1 MVVLVLP
8 VMVVVML
15 TAAICS
21 AFGLKGRF
29 NLHQLGS
36 EANEHVF
43 DHVVGSNKKNVSSN
57 FGRQVPIAQVP
68 GKPHQLMAVHVPDLY
83 ECFGSGSDPEPVAV
97 IE

>member
-8 VMVVVML
+8 VMVVVEL
-15 TAAICS
+15 AAAIGP

-29 NLHQLGS
+29 NLQQLGS
-36 EANEHVF
+36 EPNKHVF
-43 DHVVGSNKKNVSSN
+43 DYMVGPNKKNISSN

-68 GKPHQLMAVHVPDLY
+68 GKTRQLVTVCMADLY
-83 ECFGSGSDPEPVAV
+83 KWFGSGSDPQPIAV